1 MIRTIAHALFVV
13 AGLALAAPA
22 HSAGYLKI
30 GDIKGESTD
39 DRHGTTIDRAP
50 ASPQPTA
57 PSRVQGND
65 TPKPAGLL
73 LPAVQKAQ
81 EAPAAT
87 PPGNV
92 QGNEPPKPAGL
103 LLPAVQKA
111 QEPAPAQGAKGKKKG
126 NVEYQ
131 WKVEEGQK

>member
-1 MIRTIAHALFVV
+1 MIRTVTHALFVV

-22 HSAGYLKI
+22 YSAGYLKI

-81 EAPAAT
+81 E
-87 PPGNV
+87 
-92 QGNEPPKPAGL
+92 
-103 LLPAVQKA
+103 
-111 QEPAPAQGAKGKKKG
+111 PAPARGEKGKKKG

-131 WKVEEGQK
+131 WKIEEGVK